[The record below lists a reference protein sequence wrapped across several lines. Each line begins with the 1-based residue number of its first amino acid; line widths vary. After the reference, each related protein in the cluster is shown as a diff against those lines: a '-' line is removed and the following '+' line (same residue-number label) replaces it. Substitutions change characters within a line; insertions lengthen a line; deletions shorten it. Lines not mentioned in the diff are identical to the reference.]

1 MRLPYAT
8 VPGDKPTNPALTKL
22 QVKVSVG
29 STLLVIGAVV
39 AAIAVS
45 DLFEAARRP
54 IAWVVATSVVAWL
67 LTSVI
72 TALARR
78 MPRPLA
84 VVLTVLGFALVAA
97 GAWIGVR
104 ATIKSEVDHLRT
116 SLPSAAHDLE
126 TRHKAA
132 ADFHL
137 ADRAQSFVNNLDE
150 RFGTHAAAT
159 AAATTASTYIVTGIL
174 MLFLLGY
181 GPRFVAGA
189 LRQIADDER
198 RATIGAIL
206 FRASGAARS
215 YLLYALAQ
223 ALVIASLCSA
233 VFYLLDLPAP
243 FVLGLL
249 VGGLGTIPY
258 FGIVLGGFAPL
269 LAAATDPHEATY
281 IILVL
286 MLLVLQCIEVILIR
300 PRLDRRTLRVGP
312 TLILVGI
319 VVGFEL
325 YGFGGAIYSVAA
337 LVFLWAV
344 LHAMPDRSAPTQPD
358 VKPS

>member
-1 MRLPYAT
+1 M
-8 VPGDKPTNPALTKL
+8 
-22 QVKVSVG
+22 
-29 STLLVIGAVV
+29 IGAVV
-39 AAIAVS
+39 TAIAVA

-67 LTSVI
+67 LSSVI
-72 TALARR
+72 TVLARR
-78 MPRPLA
+78 MPRGLA
-84 VVLTVLGFALVAA
+84 VVLTVVGFAILAG

-104 ATIKSEVDHLRT
+104 ATLKSEVDHLRT

-174 MLFLLGY
+174 MIFLLGY

-189 LRQIADDER
+189 LHQIADDEKR
-198 RATIGAIL
+198 TTIGAIL
-206 FRASGAARS
+206 YRASDTARS

-269 LAAATDPHEATY
+269 LAAATDPHQATY
-281 IILVL
+281 IILVT
-286 MLLVLQCIEVILIR
+286 MLLALQCIEATVIR

-312 TLILVGI
+312 TLILIGI

-325 YGFGGAIYSVAA
+325 YGFGGAIYSTAL
-337 LVFLWAV
+337 LVFFWAV
-344 LHAMPDRSAPTQPD
+344 LQAMPDRSTPTQPD
-358 VKPS
+358 VTPS

>member
-1 MRLPYAT
+1 
-8 VPGDKPTNPALTKL
+8 VTKL
-22 QVKVSVG
+22 PVRVSIG

-39 AAIAVS
+39 TAIAVA

-54 IAWVVATSVVAWL
+54 IAWVLATSIAAWL
-67 LTSVI
+67 LSAVI
-72 TALARR
+72 TVLARR

-84 VVLTVLGFALVAA
+84 LILTVLGVAILAA

-104 ATIKSEVDHLRT
+104 VTIKSEVDRLRA
-116 SLPSAAHDLE
+116 SLPNAARDLE
-126 TRHKAA
+126 LRHKTAA
-132 ADFHL
+132 NFHL

-150 RFGTHAAAT
+150 RFGTHAAAA
-159 AAATTASTYIVTGIL
+159 AAATTAATYVVTGIL
-174 MLFLLGY
+174 VLFLLGY

-189 LRQIADDER
+189 LRQIADDEK
-198 RATIGAIL
+198 RATIEAVL

-243 FVLGLL
+243 FILGLL

-269 LAAATDPHEATY
+269 LAAAADPHKATY
-281 IILVL
+281 IILVV
-286 MLLVLQCIEVILIR
+286 MLLVLQLVEAIVIR
-300 PRLDRRTLRVGP
+300 PRLDRRSLRVGP

-325 YGFGGAIYSVAA
+325 YGFGGAIYTVAV
-337 LVFLWAV
+337 LVFLSAV
-344 LHAMPDRSAPTQPD
+344 LHAMPDRSTPTQPD

>member
-1 MRLPYAT
+1 
-8 VPGDKPTNPALTKL
+8 VTKL

-39 AAIAVS
+39 AAIVVAGM
-45 DLFEAARRP
+45 FEAARRP
-54 IAWVVATSVVAWL
+54 IGWVVATSIVAWL
-67 LTSVI
+67 LSSVI
-72 TALARR
+72 TVLARR

-84 VVLTVLGFALVAA
+84 VIITVLGFAILVG
-97 GAWIGVR
+97 GAWIGIR
-104 ATIKSEVDHLRT
+104 ATLRSEVDRLRT

-126 TRHKAA
+126 ARYKAA

-159 AAATTASTYIVTGIL
+159 AAATTASTYVVTGIL

-181 GPRFVAGA
+181 GPRFVGGA
-189 LRQIADDER
+189 LRQIADEER
-198 RATIGAIL
+198 RARIGAIL
-206 FRASGAARS
+206 FQASGAARS
-215 YLLYALAQ
+215 YLLFALAQ
-223 ALVIASLCSA
+223 ALVTALFCWA

-249 VGGLGTIPY
+249 VGGLGIIPY

-269 LAAATDPHEATY
+269 LAAATDVHKATY
-281 IILVL
+281 LILVA
-286 MLLVLQCIEVILIR
+286 MLLVLQCIEAIVIR

-319 VVGFEL
+319 VVGSEL
-325 YGFGGAIYSVAA
+325 YGFGGAVYSIAV
-337 LVFLWAV
+337 LVLLSAV
-344 LHAMPDRSAPTQPD
+344 LHAMPDRSMPTQPD
-358 VKPS
+358 VKPA

>member
-1 MRLPYAT
+1 
-8 VPGDKPTNPALTKL
+8 VPGDRPPKPAVTRLP
-22 QVKVSVG
+22 VKVSIG

-39 AAIAVS
+39 AAIAVA
-45 DLFEAARRP
+45 DLFQAARRP
-54 IAWVVATSVVAWL
+54 IAWVLATSIVAWL
-67 LTSVI
+67 LSAVI
-72 TALARR
+72 AVLARR
-78 MPRPLA
+78 MPRPVAL
-84 VVLTVLGFALVAA
+84 VLTVLGVAILAA

-116 SLPSAAHDLE
+116 SLPRAARDLE
-126 TRHKAA
+126 TRHKTAA
-132 ADFHL
+132 NFHL

-189 LRQIADDER
+189 LRQIADDEK
-198 RATIGAIL
+198 RATIEATL
-206 FRASGAARS
+206 FRASDAARS

-223 ALVIASLCSA
+223 ALAIASLCSA

-243 FVLGLL
+243 FILGLL

-258 FGIVLGGFAPL
+258 FGVVLGGFAPL
-269 LAAATDPHEATY
+269 LAAATDPHKATY
-281 IILVL
+281 IILIA
-286 MLLVLQCIEVILIR
+286 MLLVLQCIEAIVIR
-300 PRLDRRTLRVGP
+300 PQLDRRTLRVGP
-312 TLILVGI
+312 TLILVAI

-325 YGFGGAIYSVAA
+325 YGFGGALYTVAV
-337 LVFLWAV
+337 LVFLSAV
-344 LHAMPDRSAPTQPD
+344 LHATPNRSTPTQPD
-358 VKPS
+358 VKPP